1 MPESGRGDMSI
12 SSKTRGLLGS
22 GANPAAPNENE
33 IWRYN
38 IFERRA
44 LRSRHEAIY
53 LLRHVIES
61 RQQCCSPV
69 AGAALVRVRMASAT
83 K

>member
-1 MPESGRGDMSI
+1 MSI

-33 IWRYN
+33 ICRYT

-53 LLRHVIES
+53 L
-61 RQQCCSPV
+61 P
-69 AGAALVRVRMASAT
+69 AT
-83 K
+83 KAIERFQRLK